1 MNKKLCKLHYL
12 LNKCMAVLKND
23 SKYDPPDFSLTHK
36 GYFTNLETL
45 GIRGQIIF
53 HHFPLFKGY

>member
-1 MNKKLCKLHYL
+1 
-12 LNKCMAVLKND
+12 MAVLVND